1 MKTFKLGF
9 VIGRFQHIHLSH
21 KKMINTALQSCERV
35 ILMVGSSQE
44 SGTERNPFNLYT
56 RMNLIREVFKEE
68 IKDGTLL
75 LAHTDDMTHE
85 DDHST
90 AWGDFLIKKIDMWR
104 SHYAVQDEVDCFIY
118 GNDEERT
125 AWFKPKDI
133 EKISHI
139 VLSRKADSLNATGVR
154 KLLVEDNVLAWE
166 ESVPSEII
174 PSYDELRAEL
184 LQVMHYKLLNTESQ
198 ITVNDE
204 ERVII

>member
-44 SGTERNPFNLYT
+44 SGTVRNPFNLYT
-56 RMNLIREVFKEE
+56 RMNLIREVFKKE
-68 IKDGTLL
+68 IEDGTLL

-85 DDHST
+85 GDHST
-90 AWGDFLIKKIDMWR
+90 AWGDFLIKKIDMWKG
-104 SHYAVQDEVDCFIY
+104 HYGVKDKVDCFIY

-139 VLSRKADSLNATGVR
+139 VLSRKADNLNATNVR
-154 KLLVEDNVLAWE
+154 SLMSQDMCSDWINNVPVE
-166 ESVPSEII
+166 I
-174 PSYDELRAEL
+174 SYLYSELRKEL
-184 LQVMHYKLLNTESQ
+184 MDIPYYKELGENK
-198 ITVNDE
+198 
-204 ERVII
+204 

>member
-21 KKMINTALQSCERV
+21 KKMVNTALQSCERV

-44 SGTERNPFNLYT
+44 SGTVRNPFNLYT

-68 IKDGTLL
+68 IKNGTLL

-90 AWGDFLIKKIDMWR
+90 AWGDFLIKKIDMWK

-139 VLSRKADSLNATGVR
+139 VLSRKADNLNATNVR
-154 KLLVEDNVLAWE
+154 GLMAKNKKVSWNSNVPFE
-166 ESVPSEII
+166 IVPM
-174 PSYDELRAEL
+174 YNELRKEL
-184 LQVMHYKLLNTESQ
+184 MDIPYYKELGENK
-198 ITVNDE
+198 
-204 ERVII
+204 

>member
-1 MKTFKLGF
+1 MMQEEIMKTFKLGF

-44 SGTERNPFNLYT
+44 SGTVRNPFNLYT
-56 RMNLIREVFKEE
+56 RMNLIREVFGQEIEE
-68 IKDGTLL
+68 GRLL

-90 AWGDFLIKKIDMWR
+90 AWGDFLMKKIEMWKG
-104 SHYAVQDEVDCFIY
+104 HYGVKDEVDCFIY

-125 AWFKPKDI
+125 AWFKPEDI

-139 VLSRKADSLNATGVR
+139 ILSRKADNLNATNVR
-154 KLLVEDNVLAWE
+154 GLMAKNKMATWNN
-166 ESVPSEII
+166 SVPSEII
-174 PSYDELRAEL
+174 PMYSELRKEL
-184 LQVMHYKLLNTESQ
+184 MDIPYYKAL
-198 ITVNDE
+198 E
-204 ERVII
+204 ENK

>member
-9 VIGRFQHIHLSH
+9 VIGRFQHIHDSH
-21 KKMINTALQSCERV
+21 RKMINTALQSCERV

-68 IKDGTLL
+68 IEEEKLL

-85 DDHST
+85 GDHST
-90 AWGDFLIKKIDMWR
+90 AWGNFLLKKIEMWKG
-104 SHYAVQDEVDCFIY
+104 HYGVHDDVDCFIY

-125 AWFKPKDI
+125 AWFNPKDI

-139 VLSRKADSLNATGVR
+139 VLSRKADNLNATGVR
-154 KLLVEDNVLAWE
+154 KLLVEDNLLAWKD
-166 ESVPSEII
+166 SVPNEII
-174 PSYDELRAEL
+174 PFYAELRAEL
-184 LQVMHYKLLNTESQ
+184 LQVTHYRLSNTESK
-198 ITVNDE
+198 ITVMKE
-204 ERVII
+204 TI

>member
-68 IKDGTLL
+68 IKNGTLL

-90 AWGDFLIKKIDMWR
+90 AWGDFLIKKIDMWKG
-104 SHYAVQDEVDCFIY
+104 HYAVQDEVDCFIY

-139 VLSRKADSLNATGVR
+139 VLSRKADNLNATNVR
-154 KLLVEDNVLAWE
+154 GLMAQNKKMSWNNNVPL
-166 ESVPSEII
+166 EII
-174 PSYDELRAEL
+174 PMYQELRKEL
-184 LQVMHYKLLNTESQ
+184 MDIPYYKELGENK
-198 ITVNDE
+198 
-204 ERVII
+204 